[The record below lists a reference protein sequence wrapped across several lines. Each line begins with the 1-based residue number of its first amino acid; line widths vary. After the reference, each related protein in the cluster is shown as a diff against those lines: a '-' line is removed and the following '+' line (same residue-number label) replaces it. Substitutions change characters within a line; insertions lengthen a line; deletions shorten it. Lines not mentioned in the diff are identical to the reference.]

1 MECLMDSLGVLTGA
15 TIGLL
20 VIVLRDFVKFKA
32 HMLAEITRLSGQRFD
47 DYASSAYRLWPGPQS
62 VRSAALDLREWDR
75 DAALTRVKSANAES
89 HQPTTGNSEERQTT

>member
-1 MECLMDSLGVLTGA
+1 MDLLGALTGA

-20 VIVLRDFVKFKA
+20 AIVFLLLRDFVKFKA

-62 VRSAALDLREWDR
+62 VLLFGH
-75 DAALTRVKSANAES
+75 TQIGANAAKP
-89 HQPTTGNSEERQTT
+89 QPTTGNSEERQTT